1 MFPAPFIDRGS
12 LQKFRQVLSRMMRSL
27 ELILAIRGGYRPGPY
42 KARLAFALAIS
53 LAFHAFVLS
62 LRFGIAGFGLPGLAL
77 PWAERRAFTSD
88 LSVRLA
94 EAPRAQNLPAP
105 GMAARR
111 PSAVEPLPVQ
121 PPAAR
126 PPSVQVQSP
135 RTLAAVTPAKSKRVK
150 QRRLRAKA
158 PAKVQPVARAAPK
171 PLPPVAVARPA
182 APPVEKP
189 AREPAAQAQP
199 ELIAQADPQQETF
212 SVPPPAQGVPEPAP
226 VREVAAKQQVEEP
239 PPPVQEQAE
248 PARDPVQA
256 DQEAALRAREQE
268 AVKLEQARRQEESR
282 RQDQARAAR
291 EALELEARRR
301 AERQAEETARQQ
313 AAELARRR
321 ALEVEARRQEEAKA
335 ETARQQAVA
344 IARQR
349 ALELEATRQEEAN
362 EARRAM
368 ELEARRQAEEAARQQ
383 VAARERQRELE
394 AKRAEEL
401 ATREREARELAER
414 QRAEAQAASQRQRE
428 AERLAADSA
437 RAALAAAEP
446 GRSAAGTIG
455 SANPPGRD
463 LAAKA
468 LDQLRTPG
476 ALRAE
481 PQGPRPSAQVPQ
493 SPPASAGAD
502 NSRRRPVLGGFE
514 RDIGLRMY
522 VEGWRWKI
530 ERNGRL
536 NYPSGARIR
545 AAENPV
551 VTVAIRRDGS
561 VEDVHIHRSSGQRD
575 LDERVRRIVQL
586 NAPFSAFPPDL
597 ARAYDVIE
605 IRRVWV
611 FGDTLGIV
619 EELN

>member
-1 MFPAPFIDRGS
+1 VSPTPFIDRGG
-12 LQKFRQVLSRMMRSL
+12 LQKFRQALSRVTRSL
-27 ELILAIRGGYRPGPY
+27 ELILSIRGGYRPGQY
-42 KARLAFALAIS
+42 KARLAFALAFS
-53 LAFHAFVLS
+53 LAIHAFLLS

-94 EAPRAQNLPAP
+94 EAPRAQNPPAAR
-105 GMAARR
+105 GKAARR
-111 PSAVEPLPVQ
+111 PSAVEPLAVRPPAVRS
-121 PPAAR
+121 PAAR
-126 PPSVQVQSP
+126 PPPP
-135 RTLAAVTPAKSKRVK
+135 RTLVARTPAKSKRVK

-158 PAKVQPVARAAPK
+158 PANAQPVARAALK

-182 APPVEKP
+182 APPAEKP
-189 AREPAAQAQP
+189 AREPATRLQP
-199 ELIAQADPQQETF
+199 ELIAQAEPQQETF
-212 SVPPPAQGVPEPAP
+212 SVPSPAQGVPEPAP
-226 VREVAAKQQVEEP
+226 VLEAAAKQQVEEP
-239 PPPVQEQAE
+239 PPPVQQQAE

-282 RQDQARAAR
+282 LQEETRRREQARAAR
-291 EALELEARRR
+291 EALELEALRR

-321 ALEVEARRQEEAKA
+321 ALELEARRQEEAK
-335 ETARQQAVA
+335 
-344 IARQR
+344 
-349 ALELEATRQEEAN
+349 EEAN
-362 EARRAM
+362 AARRAM
-368 ELEARRQAEEAARQQ
+368 EVEALRQAEEAVRQQ
-383 VAARERQRELE
+383 AAARERQRELE
-394 AKRAEEL
+394 ARRAEEL
-401 ATREREARELAER
+401 AARDRAARELAER

-428 AERLAADSA
+428 AERLAVDSA
-437 RAALAAAEP
+437 RAALSAAEP

-455 SANPPGRD
+455 SGNPPGRD

-468 LDQLRTPG
+468 LEQLRTPG

-481 PQGPRPSAQVPQ
+481 PQGPRPSAQFPQ
-493 SPPASAGAD
+493 PPPASAGAD
-502 NSRRRPVLGGFE
+502 NSRRRSVLGGVE

-522 VEGWRWKI
+522 VESWRWKI
-530 ERNGRL
+530 ERNGSL
-536 NYPSGARIR
+536 NYPSGARTR

-586 NAPFSAFPPDL
+586 NAPFSAFPPDM

-605 IRRVWV
+605 IRRVWI
-611 FGDTLGIV
+611 FADKLRIM